1 MEDGK
6 WRTSERLI
14 GMSLK
19 GLKIP
24 AKDRWRGKALI
35 QSTETETDANDGTLR
50 CSVILL
56 YFCMI
61 PTP

>member
-6 WRTSERLI
+6 WRTSKRLI
-14 GMSLK
+14 EMSLK

-24 AKDRWRGKALI
+24 AKDRWKALI
-35 QSTETETDANDGTLR
+35 QSTETEPDANGGTLR

-56 YFCMI
+56 YFFCMI